1 MKTRGGMVLSR
12 QIWTALCMILL
23 VLCLTACTSDS
34 AMGQVKRTDSYTL
47 NSERRDL
54 EERIK
59 NNRDSFQ
66 QTMPEKYTLT
76 ATVNVS
82 HEADGD
88 RITYDVLVNDAQI
101 PLANVIQS
109 FTLASAMMKVID
121 APDLLNTNTSND
133 YETNLEPNKEP
144 LGLSLGRSY
153 VLKLRTDINRSALTD
168 YQDMYI
174 KISYGS
180 DDERTEDYF
189 YIQAEPSTEAQAYME
204 SLSNE

>member
-1 MKTRGGMVLSR
+1 MSR
-12 QIWTALCMILL
+12 PIWTILCMIMLI
-23 VLCLTACTSDS
+23 LCLTACTSES

-66 QTMPEKYTLT
+66 QTIPEKYKLT

-88 RITYDVLVNDAQI
+88 RITYDVLMNDVQT

-109 FTLASAMMKVID
+109 FTLAPAMMKVID
-121 APDLLNTNTSND
+121 APDLLNSNTAND
-133 YETNLEPNKEP
+133 YETNLEPNNEP

-153 VLKLRTDINRSALTD
+153 VLKPKTDISRSALTD
-168 YQDMYI
+168 YQNMYI

-189 YIQAEPSTEAQAYME
+189 YIQAEPSTETQAYIE

>member
-1 MKTRGGMVLSR
+1 MSR

-109 FTLASAMMKVID
+109 FTLAPAMMKVID

-153 VLKLRTDINRSALTD
+153 VLKPRTDINRSALTD

-189 YIQAEPSTEAQAYME
+189 YIQAEPSIEAQAYME
-204 SLSNE
+204 SISNE

>member
-1 MKTRGGMVLSR
+1 MTLSR
-12 QIWTALCMILL
+12 PIWTALCMIMLI
-23 VLCLTACTSDS
+23 LCLTACTSDS

-66 QTMPEKYTLT
+66 QTMSDKYTLT

-88 RITYDVLVNDAQI
+88 RITYDVLVNDVQI

-109 FTLASAMMKVID
+109 FTLAPAMMNVID
-121 APDLLNTNTSND
+121 ATDLLNTNTSND
-133 YETNLEPNKEP
+133 YEINLEPNNEP
-144 LGLSLGRSY
+144 LGLSIGRSY
-153 VLKLRTDINRSALTD
+153 ILKPKADISRSALSD
-168 YQDMYI
+168 YQSMYI

-180 DDERTEDYF
+180 EDERTEDYF

>member
-1 MKTRGGMVLSR
+1 MTLSR
-12 QIWTALCMILL
+12 PIWTALCMIMLI
-23 VLCLTACTSDS
+23 LCLTACTSDS
-34 AMGQVKRTDSYTL
+34 VMGEVKRTDSYTL

-88 RITYDVLVNDAQI
+88 RINYDVLVNDVQI

-109 FTLASAMMKVID
+109 FTLAPAMMNVID

-133 YETNLEPNKEP
+133 YEINLEPNNEP

-153 VLKLRTDINRSALTD
+153 ILKPKADISRSALSD
-168 YQDMYI
+168 YQSMYI

-180 DDERTEDYF
+180 EDERTEDYF

>member
-1 MKTRGGMVLSR
+1 
-12 QIWTALCMILL
+12 MIMIMLI
-23 VLCLTACTSDS
+23 LCLTACTSDS
-34 AMGQVKRTDSYTL
+34 AMGEVKRTDSYTL

-66 QTMPEKYTLT
+66 QTMPEKYKLT

-88 RITYDVLVNDAQI
+88 RINYDVLVNDVQI

-109 FTLASAMMKVID
+109 FTLAPAMMNVID

-133 YETNLEPNKEP
+133 YEINLEPNNEP

-153 VLKLRTDINRSALTD
+153 ILKPKADIRRSALSD
-168 YQDMYI
+168 YQNMYI

-180 DDERTEDYF
+180 EDERTEDYF

>member
-1 MKTRGGMVLSR
+1 MKMRGGRVLSR
-12 QIWTALCMILL
+12 QIWTALCMIML

-66 QTMPEKYTLT
+66 QTIPEKYKLT
-76 ATVNVS
+76 ATVNVI

-88 RITYDVLVNDAQI
+88 RITYDVLMNDVQT

-109 FTLASAMMKVID
+109 FTLAPAMMNVID
-121 APDLLNTNTSND
+121 ASDLLNSNTAND
-133 YETNLEPNKEP
+133 YETNLEPNNEP

-153 VLKLRTDINRSALTD
+153 ILKPKTDMSRSALSD
-168 YQDMYI
+168 YQNMYI

-180 DDERTEDYF
+180 EDERTEDYF
-189 YIQAEPSTEAQAYME
+189 YIQAEPSTEAQAYMA

>member
-1 MKTRGGMVLSR
+1 MSR
-12 QIWTALCMILL
+12 PIWTILCMIMLI
-23 VLCLTACTSDS
+23 LCLTACTSES

-59 NNRDSFQ
+59 NNRDSFK
-66 QTMPEKYTLT
+66 QTIPEKYKLT

-88 RITYDVLVNDAQI
+88 RITYDVLMNDVQT

-109 FTLASAMMKVID
+109 FTLAPAMMKVID
-121 APDLLNTNTSND
+121 APDLLNSNTAND
-133 YETNLEPNKEP
+133 YETNLEPNNEP

-153 VLKLRTDINRSALTD
+153 VLKPKTDISRSALTD
-168 YQDMYI
+168 YQNMYI

-189 YIQAEPSTEAQAYME
+189 YIQAEPSTETQAYIE

>member
-1 MKTRGGMVLSR
+1 MSR

-23 VLCLTACTSDS
+23 ILCLTACTSDS

-88 RITYDVLVNDAQI
+88 RITYDVLVNDVQI

-109 FTLASAMMKVID
+109 FTLAPAMMKVID

-133 YETNLEPNKEP
+133 YETKLEPNKEP

-153 VLKLRTDINRSALTD
+153 ILKPKADISRSALTD
-168 YQDMYI
+168 YQNMYI

-180 DDERTEDYF
+180 DDKRTEDYF

>member
-1 MKTRGGMVLSR
+1 MSR

-34 AMGQVKRTDSYTL
+34 VMGQVKRTDSYTL
-47 NSERRDL
+47 NSEKRDL

-109 FTLASAMMKVID
+109 FTLAPSMMKVID
-121 APDLLNTNTSND
+121 APDLLNSNTAND
-133 YETNLEPNKEP
+133 YETNLEPNNEP

-153 VLKLRTDINRSALTD
+153 ILKPTVDISRDALTD
-168 YQDMYI
+168 YQNMYI

-189 YIQAEPSTEAQAYME
+189 YIQAEPSSEAQAYME
-204 SLSNE
+204 SLSTE

>member
-1 MKTRGGMVLSR
+1 MSR
-12 QIWTALCMILL
+12 PIWTALCMIMLI
-23 VLCLTACTSDS
+23 LCLTACTSDS
-34 AMGQVKRTDSYTL
+34 VMGEVKRTDSYTL

-88 RITYDVLVNDAQI
+88 RINYDVLVNDVQI

-109 FTLASAMMKVID
+109 FTLAPAMMNVID

-133 YETNLEPNKEP
+133 YEINLEPNNEP

-153 VLKLRTDINRSALTD
+153 ILKPKADISRSALSD
-168 YQDMYI
+168 YQSMYI

-180 DDERTEDYF
+180 EDERTEDYF

>member
-1 MKTRGGMVLSR
+1 MSR
-12 QIWTALCMILL
+12 PIWTALCMIMLI
-23 VLCLTACTSDS
+23 LCLTACTSDS

-66 QTMPEKYTLT
+66 QTMSDKYTLT

-88 RITYDVLVNDAQI
+88 RITYDVLVNDVQI

-109 FTLASAMMKVID
+109 FTLAPAMMNVID
-121 APDLLNTNTSND
+121 ATDLLNTNTSND
-133 YETNLEPNKEP
+133 YEINLEPNNEP
-144 LGLSLGRSY
+144 LGLSIGRSY
-153 VLKLRTDINRSALTD
+153 ILKPKADISRSALSD
-168 YQDMYI
+168 YQSMYI

-180 DDERTEDYF
+180 EDERTEDYF